1 MLENLSHFEG
11 YVLWGEERK
20 GGRGGDVHCINK
32 RKRKKN
38 NREYQALDQVYQV
51 IDEALLGKGFQDTGY
66 LGKKLTG
73 NTKFRGKI
81 NGGEHV

>member
-1 MLENLSHFEG
+1 MFPIFKDSKLFYLTPVHQISFAG
-11 YVLWGEERK
+11 IVLTREK
-20 GGRGGDVHCINK
+20 KKQKTNK
-32 RKRKKN
+32 KK
-38 NREYQALDQVYQV
+38 QVYQV

>member
-1 MLENLSHFEG
+1 MLRNLNHFEG
-11 YVLWGEERK
+11 YVLWK
-20 GGRGGDVHCINK
+20 K
-32 RKRKKN
+32 KKN
-38 NREYQALDQVYQV
+38 SREYQALDQVYQV
-51 IDEALLGKGFQDTGY
+51 IDEALLSKGFQDTGY